1 MTVQNTLYSSVPADQ
16 NSNTPDRTQGTSSLP
31 DHAAKTKLV
40 GSNLVGSPNSEINP
54 RKRSVTQSNGD
65 SKVGQ
70 LAKQLTLNIH
80 SSGNGVSGFN
90 YLIGANRESSSM
102 SPRKDSKGD
111 LKSPRESSPKSPRKD
126 SKGDF
131 KSPRGSPP
139 QSPKSD
145 SDLIKSP
152 TLSSPQI
159 KRSRTFSL
167 KEPTSHKP
175 KEKDFVLDLLSNMN
189 LEVLGDIYL
198 RISILE
204 NVSKKTFQH
213 VLHLENDIEV
223 LRQYSEDTNST
234 IKSIVEQLLKQANDL
249 LLSLKD
255 EDLNFDFKNKLI
267 HAKTV
272 VDISK
277 LLDSP
282 EVLTQVNHILSSTI
296 KTLMQKI
303 EKEQPSYEDFAEMIR
318 EIEFLHKCFMQIQK
332 SENFFKR
339 AQEDKDFM
347 ASKTQYENSLYY
359 EGILPIIDQW
369 RELEEAKYKAKK
381 LKERRPLIFFQCLSK
396 YGELETK
403 RKERKT
409 SSEIVKKIL
418 GSILLELMKLKS
430 SMAKECLADL
440 KDVKQKVIW
449 SELPKMSVVKQLISN
464 EIANAIF
471 YNKPLEAFWEIARLM
486 ARIEQKTWASLCEDE
501 AFQAVLDIFFEKYKD
516 AINQSIKKMH
526 EIEKGYKEAEVTCK
540 ASTDEEKFNT
550 AFKMLLTYG
559 KELYKIKQ
567 EIAIYENDLIGL
579 SIPLPKYQEYGNM
592 LKSVSNMVK
601 KSFSSFEELT
611 NTWDDY
617 LWVLKK
623 NLLFLHAAS
632 QESNPYNLSK
642 QEKASLVVFLG
653 QFEAHHQL
661 VEQLQVE
668 FLKITLQTSGAE
680 RTIRVSNFFHI
691 THSTFK
697 EYYENTQRLAQ
708 SSQTMNTML
717 KASIDKI
724 VAWYWKDDQIKF
736 RAQAHLFIG
745 ILQPSIASL
754 EFPIYAV
761 QRFLKFY
768 LLLKDICKDGSDD
781 VKKNLDALEALAQE
795 LNRFLPKD

>member
-1 MTVQNTLYSSVPADQ
+1 MTVQNTLYSSVPTDQ
-16 NSNTPDRTQGTSSLP
+16 NSKTPDSPQGTSSLP

-40 GSNLVGSPNSEINP
+40 GSNHTVSPHPEINP

-80 SSGNGVSGFN
+80 SSGNAVSGFN
-90 YLIGANRESSSM
+90 YLLGANRETSSM
-102 SPRKDSKGD
+102 SPRKDSKSE

-131 KSPRGSPP
+131 KSPRSSPP
-139 QSPKSD
+139 PSPKSD

-198 RISILE
+198 RISLLE
-204 NVSKKTFQH
+204 SVSKKTFQH

-272 VDISK
+272 ADISK

-282 EVLTQVNHILSSTI
+282 EALTKVNHILSSII
-296 KTLMQKI
+296 KNLMQKI

-339 AQEDKDFM
+339 AHEDKDFM
-347 ASKTQYENSLYY
+347 TTKAQYENSLYY

-369 RELEEAKYKAKK
+369 RELKQAKYKAKK
-381 LKERRPLIFFQCLSK
+381 LNERGSLIFFQYLSK
-396 YGELETK
+396 YGELEFIT
-403 RKERKT
+403 KERKT

-418 GSILLELMKLKS
+418 GFILLDLIKLKS
-430 SMAKECLADL
+430 SMAKRCL
-440 KDVKQKVIW
+440 KDMNEVKQKVIW
-449 SELPKMSVVKQLISN
+449 SKLPKMSEVKELISN
-464 EIANAIF
+464 EIASAIY

-486 ARIEQKTWASLCEDE
+486 ARIDQKTWASLCEDE
-501 AFQAVLDIFFEKYKD
+501 AFKAILDTFFEKYKD
-516 AINQSIKKMH
+516 AINLSIRNMH
-526 EIEKGYKEAEVTCK
+526 EIEKGFKEAEAICK
-540 ASTDEEKFNT
+540 TSSEEEKFNT
-550 AFKMLLTYG
+550 AFKRLLAYG
-559 KELYKIKQ
+559 NELYKIKQ

-623 NLLFLHAAS
+623 NLLFLDAAS
-632 QESNPYNLSK
+632 QESNPYDLTK
-642 QEKASLVVFLG
+642 QEKASLVGFLE
-653 QFEAHHQL
+653 QFKSHRQI
-661 VEQLQVE
+661 VEQLQME
-668 FLKITLQTSGAE
+668 FLKITLQASGGE
-680 RTIRVSNFFHI
+680 RTSRVSNFFHVS
-691 THSTFK
+691 HSTFK
-697 EYYENTQRLAQ
+697 AYYENTQRLAQ

-724 VAWYWKDDQIKF
+724 VAWYWKEDQMKF

-768 LLLKDICKDGSDD
+768 LLLKDICKDSSDD
-781 VKKNLDALEALAQE
+781 VKKNLNALEALAQE

>member
-1 MTVQNTLYSSVPADQ
+1 MTVQSTLNSTGSMDQ
-16 NSNTPDRTQGTSSLP
+16 NPKMPQSTQGTSSLP
-31 DHAAKTKLV
+31 NHAAKTKLV
-40 GSNLVGSPNSEINP
+40 SSSHIGSPNTEINP

-70 LAKQLTLNIH
+70 LAKQLTLKINT
-80 SSGNGVSGFN
+80 SGNAVSGFN
-90 YLIGANRESSSM
+90 YLMGANRESSSM

-111 LKSPRESSPKSPRKD
+111 LKSPRENSPKSPRKD
-126 SKGDF
+126 SKGEV

-145 SDLIKSP
+145 SDLLKSP

-189 LEVLGDIYL
+189 LDQLGDIYL
-198 RISILE
+198 RISLLE
-204 NVSKKTFQH
+204 SVSKRTFEH
-213 VLHLENDIEV
+213 VLNLENDIEV

-272 VDISK
+272 ADISK

-282 EVLTQVNHILSSTI
+282 EALTKVNHILSSTI

-303 EKEQPSYEDFAEMIR
+303 EKERPSYEDFAEMIR

-339 AQEDKDFM
+339 AQEDKNFI
-347 ASKTQYENSLYY
+347 ASKAQYENSLYD

-369 RELEEAKYKAKK
+369 RELEQANCKAKK
-381 LKERRPLIFFQCLSK
+381 LKDRRPLIFFQCLSK
-396 YGELETK
+396 YGELESK
-403 RKERKT
+403 IKERKT

-418 GSILLELMKLKS
+418 GFILLELIKLKS
-430 SMAKECLADL
+430 SMAQECLKEL
-440 KDVKQKVIW
+440 KEDKQKVIW
-449 SELPKMSVVKQLISN
+449 SESPKMSDVKQLISN
-464 EIANAIF
+464 EIVSAIY
-471 YNKPLEAFWEIARLM
+471 YNNPLEAFWEIARLM
-486 ARIEQKTWASLCEDE
+486 ARIEQKTWTFLCEDK
-501 AFQAVLDIFFEKYKD
+501 AFQAVLDTFFEKYKD

-526 EIEKGYKEAEVTCK
+526 EIEKGYKEAEAICK
-540 ASTDEEKFNT
+540 ASTEEEKFNT

-559 KELYKIKQ
+559 KELYQIKQ
-567 EIAIYENDLIGL
+567 DIAIYVNDLIGL

-623 NLLFLHAAS
+623 NLLFLNAAC
-632 QESNPYNLSK
+632 QESNPYDLTK
-642 QEKASLVVFLG
+642 EEKASLVDFLE
-653 QFEAHHQL
+653 QFKMHHQL

-668 FLKITLQTSGAE
+668 FLKITLQASAGE
-680 RTIRVSNFFHI
+680 RTYRVSNFFHV

-697 EYYENTQRLAQ
+697 EYYENTQRLAK
-708 SSQTMNTML
+708 SSQIMNILL

-724 VAWYWKDDQIKF
+724 LAWYWKDEQKKF
-736 RAQAHLFIG
+736 RAQAHLFMG

-754 EFPIYAV
+754 EFPIYGV

-768 LLLKDICKDGSDD
+768 LLLKDICKDGSGD
-781 VKKNLDALEALAQE
+781 VKKNLEALEALAQE